1 MCGLLWAKANEAPG
15 KKKNSS
21 PELLLRII
29 IQKHDREAE
38 VLLQRPTSLPSPL
51 LVIVIVALQTRAE
64 QPCVQLLGCSYT
76 CSPSFAF
83 KLGLNSPSPSGIQ
96 APQHMAQD
104 VL

>member
-1 MCGLLWAKANEAPG
+1 MQIERRLCGLLWVSANEAPD

-29 IQKHDREAE
+29 IQKHDRKAK
-38 VLLQRPTSLPSPL
+38 VLGAF
-51 LVIVIVALQTRAE
+51 LVIVITAVQTLAG
-64 QPCVQLLGCSYT
+64 QHCVQLLGCSCT
-76 CSPSFAF
+76 CSPSCAF
-83 KLGLNSPSPSGIQ
+83 KLGLNPPSPSGIQ